1 MDVGRAPRP
10 MLLAVSY
17 TFDENSHEHC
27 WGAFLQL
34 EEGRDRSGLPGIS
47 SRVLADRGLVIRG
60 RQLIAGRAAH
70 RRAEGGV
77 PRARKNVVFIYD
89 LEKNVFYT
97 EDGLAQAQNALCS
110 RSHNLIWRK
119 LLLAC

>member
-47 SRVLADRGLVIRG
+47 SRVLADQGLVIRG

-70 RRAEGGV
+70 RLAEGGV
-77 PRARKNVVFIYD
+77 PRARKNGVAIAQVQQHR
-89 LEKNVFYT
+89 VHT